1 MENFPSANT
10 STILPTEAGTS
21 DTRFKKKDGKDDS
34 REGRN
39 WPPQWPSPL
48 MSYEHKLNL
57 VLIQTQEKKRKKEYN
72 RSGRE
77 SVLFYKS
84 YLINQY
90 RI

>member
-57 VLIQTQEKKRKKEYN
+57 VLIQTQEKKKERKNTIGQDE
-72 RSGRE
+72 R
-77 SVLFYKS
+77 VS
-84 YLINQY
+84 YFT
-90 RI
+90 RAT

>member
-39 WPPQWPSPL
+39 
-48 MSYEHKLNL
+48 
-57 VLIQTQEKKRKKEYN
+57 
-72 RSGRE
+72 
-77 SVLFYKS
+77 
-84 YLINQY
+84 
-90 RI
+90 